1 MEPVHHRSLW
11 SGSSSAHRDALMR
24 APTPNFRDTG
34 LLDEF
39 HTHAGTLAD
48 DVECVLV
55 RCF

>member
-1 MEPVHHRSLW
+1 
-11 SGSSSAHRDALMR
+11 MR
-24 APTPNFRDTG
+24 APTPNFRDTA

-39 HTHAGTLAD
+39 HTHAGTLAE